1 MAAVVRKEVKCG
13 APGRIPSELAEDYA
27 FKLNIVRFAGAV
39 RWSLNLEREDPG
51 GGGSLPGPV
60 VITFGI
66 NRLGNVSFVGQSA
79 LDYSFGQC
87 EVINPGSYD
96 ITRYAN
102 YEG

>member
-51 GGGSLPGPV
+51 GGGLPGPV
-60 VITFGI
+60 VITLVGEMG
-66 NRLGNVSFVGQSA
+66 LEMSPSLVSLLSIFLLVNA
-79 LDYSFGQC
+79 K
-87 EVINPGSYD
+87 
-96 ITRYAN
+96 
-102 YEG
+102 